1 MPVLDAA
8 EVPASPAQCEERC
21 WGAKPWG
28 KSCWGNEAGVG
39 KSVFYSRVA
48 FLNETARFW
57 CRGSSHA
64 ASNAS
69 MGPRGLGQEP
79 PVLVPGQ
86 RLAVGR
92 GSARCW
98 PGAGACSSDR

>member
-1 MPVLDAA
+1 MRGALLGC
-8 EVPASPAQCEERC
+8 QTLGKILLWERG
-21 WGAKPWG
+21 WR
-28 KSCWGNEAGVG
+28 VG

-86 RLAVGR
+86 RLAAGR

-98 PGAGACSSDR
+98 PGAGAGSSDR